1 VLAPGFL
8 ERVQRVAN
16 YARQQL
22 AALPSE
28 YANVFEDVRG
38 QGLMLGLKMKVPNT
52 EFVAK
57 LRARHLLAVGAG
69 GNVVRLLPP
78 LIIDED
84 QVREAIQIL
93 SDAAAEYPARSTE
106 AA

>member
-1 VLAPGFL
+1 
-8 ERVQRVAN
+8 
-16 YARQQL
+16 
-22 AALPSE
+22 
-28 YANVFEDVRG
+28 
-38 QGLMLGLKMKVPNT
+38 MLGLKMKVPNS

-84 QVREAIQIL
+84 DVREALRIICE
-93 SDAAAEYPARSTE
+93 AAVEYPARSDE
-106 AA
+106 VA